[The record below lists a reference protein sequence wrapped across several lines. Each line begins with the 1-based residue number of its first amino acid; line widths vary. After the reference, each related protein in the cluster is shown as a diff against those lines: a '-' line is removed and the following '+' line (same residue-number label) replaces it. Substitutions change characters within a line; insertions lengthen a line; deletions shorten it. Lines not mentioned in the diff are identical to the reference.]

1 MSGPFLVHCHVP
13 KTGGSALNRRFLYP
27 AFGEDRVYQ
36 LYRFVFERASRL
48 PHRHVSRAMR
58 SYAATGHVPVGFFD
72 RVYPDALYFSVFR
85 EPVERM
91 LSFLNFVLSNPDH
104 KVNARL
110 PKGAVRHAA
119 QDPDAYVN
127 AVLDEPRLAVVQ
139 ANVQT
144 RIAGGAARL
153 GDRPVSELHLDQA
166 FENLSRSSY
175 VVGDQSDLDDLIARL
190 GERVPVLAAQCSSEP
205 RSSAKL
211 EKRLPRTLCLNAL
224 APRTLDRIRGAND
237 LDIRLYDRVRDR
249 LAGPQ
254 RHAA

>member
-36 LYRFVFERASRL
+36 LYRYVFERASRIPL
-48 PHRHVSRAMR
+48 RHVSRAMR
-58 SYAATGHVPVGFFD
+58 SFAATGHVPFGFFD
-72 RVYPDALYFSVFR
+72 RVYPDAIYVSVFR

-91 LSFLNFVLSNPDH
+91 LSFLNFVISNPDH

-127 AVLDEPRLAVVQ
+127 AVLNDPRLAVVQ

-153 GDRPVSELHLDQA
+153 GDRPVNDLHLDQA
-166 FENLSRSSY
+166 LENLSRPNY
-175 VVGDQSDLDDLIARL
+175 FVGDQSDLDNLIERL
-190 GERVPVLAAQCSSEP
+190 STVVPILTAQDPSKPKSN
-205 RSSAKL
+205 AKL
-211 EKRLPRTLCLNAL
+211 EKRLPRTLTLNAL
-224 APRTLDRIRGAND
+224 APRTLERIRGAND
-237 LDIRLYDRVRDR
+237 LDLRLYDLVQTT
-249 LAGPQ
+249 LASPQ
-254 RHAA
+254 RRAA